1 MSRFLS
7 SFPHGDGQ
15 KRRLATAPA
24 TLYARRMIDF
34 LVIGGGIAG
43 ASAAYFLAER
53 GSVVVLEREEF
64 PGYHSTGRSAALYT
78 ENYGNAAIRG
88 LTLASRPFFETPPA
102 SFGDHKLLTPRGV
115 LMVAAKGDRA
125 AFEAALEEGARTAP
139 GLREIGVDEALRRC
153 PVLSPEWLGHALYE
167 PAAMDMDVHAIHQGF
182 LRGLRERGGEIVANA
197 APEAIERGT
206 EGWLVRAAGRTLAAR
221 IVVNAA
227 GAWSDEV
234 ATLAGARPVGLIP
247 KRRTAFTIEAPD
259 GASADWPM
267 AIDVHETL
275 YFKPESGR
283 LLVSPADETPTP
295 PCDVQ
300 PDEMD
305 IAVAASRLEEMTTLR
320 VARIARKWAGLRS
333 FVDDKTPVLG
343 FAPEAPGFLW
353 VAGQGGY
360 GIMTSPAMGRAAA
373 ALAAGEALPRDVAEL
388 GVAAA
393 ALAPARLT
401 GG

>member
-1 MSRFLS
+1 
-7 SFPHGDGQ
+7 
-15 KRRLATAPA
+15 
-24 TLYARRMIDF
+24 MIDF

-88 LTLASRPFFETPPA
+88 LTLASRPFFERPPA
-102 SFGDHKLLTPRGV
+102 SFGDHPLLTPRGV

-125 AFEAALEEGARTAP
+125 AFDAALEEGARTAP
-139 GLREIGVDEALRRC
+139 GLREVGADEALRRC
-153 PVLSPEWLGHALYE
+153 PVLSRDWLGHALYE
-167 PAAMDMDVHAIHQGF
+167 PAAMDMDVHAIHQGL
-182 LRGLRERGGEIVANA
+182 LRGLRERGGEIVASA
-197 APEAIERGT
+197 APEAIERGGQ
-206 EGWLVRAAGRTLAAR
+206 GWLVRAGGRAIEAR

-227 GAWSDEV
+227 GAWADEV

-247 KRRTAFTIEAPD
+247 KRRTAFTIDAPE
-259 GASADWPM
+259 GAAPDWPM
-267 AIDVHETL
+267 TIDVHETL

-283 LLVSPADETPTP
+283 LLVSPADETPVP

-305 IAVAASRLEEMTTLR
+305 IAVAASRLEQMTTLR
-320 VARIARKWAGLRS
+320 VTRIARKWAGLRS
-333 FVDDKTPVLG
+333 FVEDKTPVLG
-343 FAPEAPGFLW
+343 VATEAPGFLW

-373 ALAAGEALPRDVAEL
+373 ALAVGETLPPDLVEL
-388 GVAAA
+388 GVTAA

-401 GG
+401 GA